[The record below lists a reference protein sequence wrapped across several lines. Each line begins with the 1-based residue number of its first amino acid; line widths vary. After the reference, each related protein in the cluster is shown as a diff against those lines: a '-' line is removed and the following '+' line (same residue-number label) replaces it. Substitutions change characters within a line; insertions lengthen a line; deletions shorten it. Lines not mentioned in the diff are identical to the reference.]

1 MKQAFERERRPA
13 WRRLQAG
20 AVVALAA
27 LTLAACSGNGDDAE
41 EPPEARRGA
50 NGVEAGPMTQLDAV
64 RLAHQASFG
73 PSQALVDEILAKGA
87 KPWIVSQLALS
98 KSRYKLGGSDAPDK
112 NTSQT
117 DFCSLPDQAKNPN
130 CWRDYFSSEPLLWDF
145 YRNAVRNPD
154 QLRQRVALALSQMLV
169 ISNVDVDGTY
179 GLRIYYNNMLDG
191 AFGNYRELLRK
202 VARSPMMGE
211 YLNHVNNDAAAPN
224 ENFARELL
232 QLFTIGPCQL
242 EADGRLTGGQCRAT
256 YDNDMVRN
264 YAYALTGWTYPAG
277 GANRWGCWPVGA
289 NCHYLGGDMVP
300 AAGNLRDT
308 QARKLLAGYSVP
320 AGTAAPAA
328 LDKVLDSLMAHPNIG
343 PFVARHLIQQ
353 LVTSNPPPL
362 YVSRVAQAFNTGKYE
377 DIGTGVKG
385 DLSAT
390 VAAVLLDVRARTE
403 EPGVRFGRLRE
414 PIQMF
419 TAAIRAIGGDTD
431 GAALG
436 WWQGQSLSQHAFRSP
451 TVFNF
456 YSSDTPLSGT
466 ELVGP
471 AFGIHNANTAM
482 NRMNYMTML
491 FDWGGADPQADVPGA
506 IGTYLV
512 YDTWLADAPDAAAL
526 VDRMSR
532 LTTGRLLPEPART
545 KVIEAVAHYT
555 DKSHP
560 SDWRERRVRSA
571 GWLVLSS
578 PQHQIVR

>member
-289 NCHYLGGDMVP
+289 NCHYLGAGGLLGARRNRRAGRARQGARQPDGPSQHRALRGAPPDP
-300 AAGNLRDT
+300 AAGD
-308 QARKLLAGYSVP
+308 
-320 AGTAAPAA
+320 
-328 LDKVLDSLMAHPNIG
+328 
-343 PFVARHLIQQ
+343 QQ
-353 LVTSNPPPL
+353 P
-362 YVSRVAQAFNTGKYE
+362 
-377 DIGTGVKG
+377 
-385 DLSAT
+385 
-390 VAAVLLDVRARTE
+390 
-403 EPGVRFGRLRE
+403 
-414 PIQMF
+414 
-419 TAAIRAIGGDTD
+419 
-431 GAALG
+431 
-436 WWQGQSLSQHAFRSP
+436 
-451 TVFNF
+451 
-456 YSSDTPLSGT
+456 
-466 ELVGP
+466 
-471 AFGIHNANTAM
+471 
-482 NRMNYMTML
+482 
-491 FDWGGADPQADVPGA
+491 
-506 IGTYLV
+506 
-512 YDTWLADAPDAAAL
+512 AAAL
-526 VDRMSR
+526 C
-532 LTTGRLLPEPART
+532 EPRGAGLQ
-545 KVIEAVAHYT
+545 H
-555 DKSHP
+555 
-560 SDWRERRVRSA
+560 REVRRHRHRRQ
-571 GWLVLSS
+571 G
-578 PQHQIVR
+578 